1 MSKQKALYYE
11 RLSIKQLCHLV
22 ALCREFQPHMPF
34 EDVVFLELITAARR
48 FCDPGYFIF
57 INGPQNRFEK
67 VLKPTVEIIK
77 AKYYFNGFKSNKRSL
92 NGTQFYYINNY
103 VPRVRIPIF
112 EVMEDYRPVE
122 KVLFLKIVRA
132 CRDFMRAQMSK
143 DAEQDFLQRLSVVY
157 YAMR

>member
-11 RLSIKQLCHLV
+11 RLSIKQHCQLV

-48 FCDPGYFIF
+48 FCDPTYFIF
-57 INGPQNRFEK
+57 IYDLQMRFEK
-67 VLKPTVEIIK
+67 VLKSTVEIIK

-92 NGTQFYYINNY
+92 NGIQFYYINNY

>member
-1 MSKQKALYYE
+1 MNTQKALYYE
-11 RLSIKQLCHLV
+11 TLSIKQSCQLI

-34 EDVVFLELITAARR
+34 DDVVFLELITVARR

-57 INGPQNRFEK
+57 IDDLQNRFEK

-92 NGTQFYYINNY
+92 NGIQFYYINNY

-112 EVMEDYRPVE
+112 DVMEYYRPVE

-132 CRDFMRAQMSK
+132 CRDFMRAKMSK